1 MKKWRQFPTIVAKRR
16 NAQTP
21 DRHFTNFQQLVQ
33 LFHPN
38 KIRAYYWKITYERR
52 NMPKVDIIML
62 WHRRATM
69 AATACITA
77 ALEAAFDDGVRLS
90 VVVTTDSK
98 AFRSMV
104 TERI

>member
-1 MKKWRQFPTIVAKRR
+1 MKKWRQFPSIVAKRR
-16 NAQTP
+16 NAETP
-21 DRHFTNFQQLVQ
+21 DRHFTNFQQLLQ
-33 LFHPN
+33 LFHPK
-38 KIRAYYWKITYERR
+38 KIRAYYWAKTFEGR
-52 NMPKVDIIML
+52 NMPRVDIIML
-62 WHRRATM
+62 WQRRATM

>member
-1 MKKWRQFPTIVAKRR
+1 MKKWRRFPAIVAQRR

-21 DRHFTNFQQLVQ
+21 DRHFTNFQQLLQ

-38 KIRAYYWKITYERR
+38 KIRAYNWKITFERR
-52 NMPKVDIIML
+52 YMPKVDIIML
-62 WHRRATM
+62 WHRRASV

-77 ALEAAFDDGVRLS
+77 ALEAAFDDSVRLS
-90 VVVTTDSK
+90 VVMTTDSK

-104 TERI
+104 TGRI

>member
-1 MKKWRQFPTIVAKRR
+1 
-16 NAQTP
+16 
-21 DRHFTNFQQLVQ
+21 
-33 LFHPN
+33 
-38 KIRAYYWKITYERR
+38 
-52 NMPKVDIIML
+52 
-62 WHRRATM
+62 M